1 MSPPTARTVIFAE
14 DVLVLALLEARA
26 TATSLLIALHNLT
39 ATPATA
45 QKIETATAMCATGT
59 EKEIATV
66 IVREKRIATR
76 IVTEIVKRTAIEI
89 GTGTEKENAIA
100 TETATVAAET
110 TKDQRPIATSP
121 PPAPVPLAG
130 TARSPSASVIVH
142 AREAAM
148 LGRTATSFASQRGCL
163 GAMKTMR
170 CLLTIEHT
178 ALRGYRESMG
188 TKMHYGRS
196 LWCRFRW
203 DCSIA

>member
-45 QKIETATAMCATGT
+45 QEIETATAMCATGT

-148 LGRTATSFASQRGCL
+148 LGRTATSFESQRGVL
-163 GAMKTMR
+163 AVTRIMR
-170 CLLTIEHT
+170 CPLTIEHM
-178 ALRGYRESMG
+178 ALRGYSESMG
-188 TKMHYGRS
+188 SKMHF
-196 LWCRFRW
+196 W
-203 DCSIA
+203 